1 MMSAMFH
8 LKMIGAVNASLP
20 PERQF
25 AAVGWHLARTLRLQ
39 REYRALF
46 PGEKLLRKWKIAVTT
61 AFVSLLIGAW
71 SLGFFG
77 H

>member
-1 MMSAMFH
+1 MMSAMVH
-8 LKMIGAVNASLP
+8 LEMIGAVNASLP

-25 AAVGWHLARTLRLQ
+25 AAVGWHLARTLSLQ

-46 PGEKLLRKWKIAVTT
+46 PGAKLLRKWRIAVTV
-61 AFVSLLIGAW
+61 AFVSLLVCAW

-77 H
+77 R